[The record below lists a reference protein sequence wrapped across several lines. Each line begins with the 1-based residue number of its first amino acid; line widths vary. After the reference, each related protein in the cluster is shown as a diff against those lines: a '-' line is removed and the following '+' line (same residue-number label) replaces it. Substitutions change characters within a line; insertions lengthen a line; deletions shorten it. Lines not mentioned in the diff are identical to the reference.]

1 MNDKQLKRL
10 ARVNGWIKHRNGGSH
25 EIWRRGDTEQI
36 TIPYRTRS
44 PYSIKNIVKQLTA
57 A

>member
-10 ARVNGWIKHRNGGSH
+10 ARVNGWVKHRNGKH

-36 TIPYRTRS
+36 TIPHHTRS

-57 A
+57 V

>member
-1 MNDKQLKRL
+1 VNDKQLKRL
-10 ARVNGWIKHRNGGSH
+10 ARVNGWVKHRNGGSH

-44 PYSIKNIVKQLTA
+44 FVIKNIAKQLTA